1 MPTYIHVYVRTYR
14 SYVQYHH
21 LLYVAWVDQRHRLRC
36 TKYSTEIYYLCVE
49 QVAITDIPGLD
60 PGNFFFVR
68 LRFPHS
74 EALIP
79 VVAAFLVSI
88 LKTLTEKAASTSFSS
103 SLCTNLD
110 ITKEL
115 SGARPKTPVIIL
127 PHTDSRSTE
136 WGYSIAY
143 VLSDKVRR

>member
-1 MPTYIHVYVRTYR
+1 MPTYIHVYVRTYVQ
-14 SYVQYHH
+14 VQYHH
-21 LLYVAWVDQRHRLRC
+21 LLYVAWVDQRHRLKC

-74 EALIP
+74 EELIP
-79 VVAAFLVSI
+79 VVAAFSVSI
-88 LKTLTEKAASTSFSS
+88 LKTLTEKAASISFSS

-115 SGARPKTPVIIL
+115 SGARPKTSVIIL

-136 WGYSIAY
+136 WGYGIAY
-143 VLSDKVRR
+143 LLSDKVRR